1 MTERKIIRLGKNNYN
16 MNEIKNI
23 LSSSKKINKLISEKK
38 KSLKNTDYLNNYD
51 FKKNVKSKKTV
62 ASISPQK
69 KVSNYKQNNINTSNL
84 NTLKINQTNNIVPD
98 VNHKPN
104 IKLNPSTN
112 NITTK
117 ETNKNNL
124 VNNKVKS
131 NVPETYKPKSILKK
145 NKKILS
151 KSKKPQFK
159 TKSVNSYFKPKPK
172 KTKKYNK
179 YEIKYIIHS
188 LKELVEK
195 NNYKKINQL
204 LKKLRREQ
212 LIQLLSHYKVIKYNS
227 RAPTPLLKNLIFN
240 FILGNIHIE
249 KK

>member
-62 ASISPQK
+62 ESITPQK
-69 KVSNYKQNNINTSNL
+69 KISNYKQHHKTNTNKINNTKTNQINSVNSQVNNNSNHQINSSINTIKESN
-84 NTLKINQTNNIVPD
+84 P
-98 VNHKPN
+98 
-104 IKLNPSTN
+104 
-112 NITTK
+112 
-117 ETNKNNL
+117 NNL

-131 NVPETYKPKSILKK
+131 NIPETYKPKSILKK

-151 KSKKPQFK
+151 KARKPQFK
-159 TKSVNSYFKPKPK
+159 TKSVNNYFKPKPK

-195 NNYKKINQL
+195 DNYKKINQL

-212 LIQLLSHYKVIKYNS
+212 LIQLLSHYKVIRYNS
-227 RAPTPLLKNLIFN
+227 KAPTPLLKNLIFN